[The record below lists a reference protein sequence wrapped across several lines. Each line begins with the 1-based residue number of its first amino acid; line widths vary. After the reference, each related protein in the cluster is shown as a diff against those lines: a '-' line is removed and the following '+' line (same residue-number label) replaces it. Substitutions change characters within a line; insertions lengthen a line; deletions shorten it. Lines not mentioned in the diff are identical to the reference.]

1 MAGYGRQRQEIKDE
15 EEGEGNKGV
24 CEGIFVLRSKGLSL
38 DREEKDVTDRQM
50 AVYKGERGNPVLAR
64 LD

>member
-15 EEGEGNKGV
+15 EEGEGNMGV
-24 CEGIFVLRSKGLSL
+24 CEGLFVLRSKGLSL
-38 DREEKDVTDRQM
+38 DREEKHVTDRQM
-50 AVYKGERGNPVLAR
+50 AVYKGERRNPVLTR

>member
-38 DREEKDVTDRQM
+38 DRKEKHVTDRQM
-50 AVYKGERGNPVLAR
+50 AVYKGERRNHVLTR